1 MNAITGPIGYLPA
14 SITTWEQ
21 LSLTTPLVLKCCV
34 ITTLSSLYLLIIF
47 ILGAELDTLNA
58 YLGGGWNSELP
69 DSSYFC
75 ETTGP
80 RRVSGGCHDLINR
93 LLYNVTILHVYG
105 IKVIPES
112 RYSRVHR
119 RLIL

>member
-1 MNAITGPIGYLPA
+1 MLCDNNLEF
-14 SITTWEQ
+14 SISINH
-21 LSLTTPLVLKCCV
+21 LHFIV
-34 ITTLSSLYLLIIF
+34 

-80 RRVSGGCHDLINR
+80 RRVSGGCHGLLNR
-93 LLYNVTILHVYG
+93 LLYIVTILHING